1 MAKEREKTVDVTLDN
16 GEAIK
21 IRVTTPTNRVNSQ
34 AQRIGAT
41 VWTQCIQDGV
51 MTKQEL
57 EQLMREKGIWGDEE
71 QKKQD
76 KIQEDI
82 FKLEKELYV
91 NKKRKLKLSEAK
103 DIAKKMKTKRIELRD
118 HIAKK
123 LELEGNSAEALS
135 DNAKFDFLVANCTF
149 YENGDKVYN
158 TLDEYQDTPDES
170 LAFVAAATL
179 AEMIYAIDAE
189 FEKSL
194 PENVFLRAA
203 GLVDD
208 DLNYVNK
215 EGRKVDS
222 EGNKINELGW
232 YQDED
237 GNRVDK
243 DGNALY
249 DSGVFVPQVTYID
262 DETGEEVSVNLLDE
276 AAEEEPEPEEPEETN
291 ETDS

>member
-21 IRVTTPTNRVNSQ
+21 IRVTKPTNRVNSQ

-158 TLDEYQDTPDES
+158 TLYEYQDTPDES

-237 GNRVDK
+237 GNRVD
-243 DGNALY
+243 
-249 DSGVFVPQVTYID
+249 
-262 DETGEEVSVNLLDE
+262 
-276 AAEEEPEPEEPEETN
+276 
-291 ETDS
+291 

>member
-1 MAKEREKTVDVTLDN
+1 M
-16 GEAIK
+16 
-21 IRVTTPTNRVNSQ
+21 
-34 AQRIGAT
+34 
-41 VWTQCIQDGV
+41 
-51 MTKQEL
+51 
-57 EQLMREKGIWGDEE
+57 
-71 QKKQD
+71 
-76 KIQEDI
+76 
-82 FKLEKELYV
+82 
-91 NKKRKLKLSEAK
+91 
-103 DIAKKMKTKRIELRD
+103 
-118 HIAKK
+118 
-123 LELEGNSAEALS
+123 
-135 DNAKFDFLVANCTF
+135 
-149 YENGDKVYN
+149 YN

>member
-16 GEAIK
+16 GDAIK
-21 IRVTTPTNRVNSQ
+21 IMVTKPTNRVNSQ

>member
-21 IRVTTPTNRVNSQ
+21 IRVTKPTNRVNSQ

-222 EGNKINELGW
+222 EVNKINELGW